1 VGWGFRQ
8 SKADPC
14 LYTHA
19 ERGTSLLVYVDD
31 IATAAKEQTHIDW
44 LWLQLKTQ
52 FKAKNLGE
60 TRKILGCRVIRDR
73 RNRTLHLDQ
82 GQYLETA
89 LDRFGITNEAHK
101 RKSVPVPD
109 YESLRAA
116 TANDTRINV
125 NEYQQTIGC
134 FMLSMITNSPDIA
147 FVMGKLSQYMSEQVK
162 HHGHALMNM
171 MRYIQ
176 STIRQNIRYAPGG
189 EHDHFVKYS
198 DADWASDK
206 SDRKSVSGH
215 IVIFYGGPIAL
226 GSKKQRSVTTSSCES
241 EYKALAMCRK
251 QGQCV
256 AQVFRGLGRPQYI
269 SKVKV
274 QVQMLGD
281 NQGVLALSENPHLH
295 NDQSISTLVT
305 IAPGFG

>member
-1 VGWGFRQ
+1 MKRISG
-8 SKADPC
+8 SLSLC
-14 LYTHA
+14 LIMNHFA
-19 ERGTSLLVYVDD
+19 
-31 IATAAKEQTHIDW
+31 
-44 LWLQLKTQ
+44 LQLP
-52 FKAKNLGE
+52 G
-60 TRKILGCRVIRDR
+60 
-73 RNRTLHLDQ
+73 
-82 GQYLETA
+82 
-89 LDRFGITNEAHK
+89 
-101 RKSVPVPD
+101 
-109 YESLRAA
+109 
-116 TANDTRINV
+116 DTRINV

-162 HHGHALMNM
+162 YHGHALMNK

-176 STIRQNIRYAPGG
+176 STTRQNIRYAPGG

-215 IVIFYGGPIAL
+215 IVMFYGGPIAL
-226 GSKKQRSVTTSSCES
+226 GSKKQRSVMTSSCES

-251 QGQCV
+251 QEQCV

-295 NDQSISTLVT
+295 ERSKHIDISHHCTRIRLST
-305 IAPGFG
+305 AKLL